1 MRSKIAKICMSNEP
15 IQRVRVMVDTSV
27 LVALASSRDTQHL
40 KAINLLQMIEAVN
53 KYDLIYSD
61 CVLIE
66 TLTVIARRA
75 EEQKR
80 TGDFEMLANQ
90 VLVQASTPDSLVWLL
105 PNVREKFN
113 ECVHLMRQTSGRLN
127 FNDALIAIACKAYEI
142 EHILS
147 FDSDFDQITWLTR
160 IGG

>member
-1 MRSKIAKICMSNEP
+1 MSNEP

-113 ECVHLMRQTSGRLN
+113 ECVHLMLQTSGRLN